1 MGNHFCLQIAEKK
14 DTFRMRNLLALF
26 SAVLALT
33 ALSASVPQ
41 LVLAQQVYVGSG
53 NGWNAMNAHP
63 NQWAYVRAHADGFYV
78 NFIQMLNPSAK
89 KCALTSSLFAH
100 KSAYYES
107 DSRDT
112 GLGGFPDGGQFSRDF
127 QSRQLF
133 ALLNGGFRV
142 SYTSLNY
149 GVSDLKLGDLKHLGL
164 PAPATRPCLAQN
176 GPWLYDGDILKN
188 IGDNVRVRKD
198 TARTDGAST
207 DGPLSLWQT
216 DQGKM
221 RSGSFSIVKYTH
233 SLHKIAAVMV
243 SPYDLKPTSQWLKA
257 AQQCV
262 RQHEDAGARPDIW
275 IVYEYAT
282 TTPTLPE
289 AVGGLPADTI
299 TGMAYWLIHHLKDPD
314 HVVHMRASADANS
327 GVQTVTVSNSSK
339 WLDLCPTLSAEVVD
353 PRHQWNVRF
362 LSNGKDVTAQMARSV
377 GLPFVRDLRLWP
389 GASRRI
395 QAVMEHRG
403 SSIAYAK
410 GPDIRFHLWPSSP
423 QGQASQ
429 VLTVSSDRSR
439 LGSPKKLALK
449 APSK

>member
-1 MGNHFCLQIAEKK
+1 
-14 DTFRMRNLLALF
+14 MRNLLTSF
-26 SAVLALT
+26 SALLALT
-33 ALSASVPQ
+33 VLSASAPQ
-41 LVLAQQVYVGSG
+41 LARAQQVYIGSA
-53 NGWNAMNAHP
+53 NGWDAMNANP

-112 GLGGFPDGGQFSRDF
+112 GLGGFPDGGQFSRNL

-142 SYTSLNY
+142 PYTSLNY
-149 GVSDLKLGDLKHLGL
+149 GVGDIKLDDLKHLGL
-164 PAPATRPCLAQN
+164 LAPATRPCLAQN
-176 GPWLYDGDILKN
+176 GPWLYGGDVLKD
-188 IGDNVRVRKD
+188 IGDNAQVRRD

-207 DGPLSLWQT
+207 DGPLSLWLA
-216 DQGKM
+216 DQGQM
-221 RSGSFSIVKYTH
+221 RSGSFSIVKYAH

-243 SPYDLKPTSQWLKA
+243 SPYDLKPTTQWLEV

-262 RQHEDAGARPDIW
+262 RQHEDTGARPDIW
-275 IVYEYAT
+275 IVFEYAT
-282 TTPTLPE
+282 ATPTLPE

-314 HVVHMRASADANS
+314 GAMQMRASADLGS
-327 GVQTVTVSNSSK
+327 GEQTVTVSNSSK

-353 PRHQWNVRF
+353 PHHVWKVRF
-362 LSNGKDVTAQMARSV
+362 LSNGKDVTDQMARSV
-377 GLPFVRDLRLWP
+377 GLPFVGDLRLWP
-389 GASRRI
+389 GTSRQI
-395 QAVMEHRG
+395 QAVTESRG
-403 SSIAYAK
+403 SVRGHDK
-410 GPDIRFHLWPSSP
+410 RPEIRFSLWPSSP

-429 VLTVSSDRSR
+429 ILTVYSNSSRAGR
-439 LGSPKKLALK
+439 LATTAFRAS
-449 APSK
+449 SK

>member
-1 MGNHFCLQIAEKK
+1 
-14 DTFRMRNLLALF
+14 MRNLLTSF

-33 ALSASVPQ
+33 ALSAGAPP
-41 LVLAQQVYVGSG
+41 LALAQQVYVGSA
-53 NGWNAMNAHP
+53 NGWDAMNANP
-63 NQWAYVRAHADGFYV
+63 NQWTYVRAHADGFYV

-89 KCALTSSLFAH
+89 KCALTYSLFTH

-112 GLGGFPDGGQFSRDF
+112 GLGGFPDGGQFSRDL
-127 QSRQLF
+127 QSQQLF

-142 SYTSLNY
+142 SYSSLNY
-149 GVSDLKLGDLKHLGL
+149 GVSDLKLSDLKHLGL
-164 PAPATRPCLAQN
+164 TAPATRPCLAQN
-176 GPWLYDGDILKN
+176 GPWLFDGDILKN

-198 TARTDGAST
+198 TDRTDGAST
-207 DGPLSLWQT
+207 DGPLSLWQA
-216 DQGKM
+216 DQGGM

-243 SPYDLKPTSQWLKA
+243 SPYDLKPTAQWLKV

-262 RQHEDAGARPDIW
+262 RQHEDNGARPDIW
-275 IVYEYAT
+275 IVFEYAT

-314 HVVHMRASADANS
+314 HAVHLRAAADVSS
-327 GVQTVTVSNSSK
+327 GGQTVTVSNSSQ
-339 WLDLCPTLSAEVVD
+339 WLDLCPTLSAKVVD

-362 LSNGKDVTAQMARSV
+362 LSNGKDVTAQMAGATGLSFV
-377 GLPFVRDLRLWP
+377 GDLRLWP

-395 QAVMEHRG
+395 QAVVERR
-403 SSIAYAK
+403 SSARVHDK
-410 GPDIRFHLWPSSP
+410 RPEIRFSLWPSAP

-429 VLTVSSDRSR
+429 VLTVSSASLRAGR
-439 LGSPKKLALK
+439 RETTLVK